1 MSEYI
6 AHFVTSINDIDEDSW
21 NTLFSSSYPFTKHG
35 FLSALEDSHV
45 VSKETGWIAQHLLI
59 YKKEKENSNQN
70 SIQLN
75 PQSQLLNLKH
85 QKSLVAAM
93 PAYIKLHSYGEYMFD
108 WSWADAFLAKGIEY
122 YPKLVSS
129 VPFTPATGQR
139 FAVANSEL
147 ENYNQLIKL
156 MVNACKEIAHRVS
169 LSNMQWL
176 FVDKQGSLELA
187 NEDTLQ
193 RTDIQ
198 YHWFN
203 RGYAN
208 FDDFLATLKSRKR
221 KNISKE
227 RAQVHNNGICF
238 SWLSGEQI
246 SSLDWQQFFQFYQLT
261 YMRRSGHQGYLN
273 LSFFQNLPAKISEQV
288 LLLKATKDDRVVG
301 CALYFKSDT
310 HLYGRYWGST
320 QEFDFL
326 HFEACYYQGIEYCI
340 KHGLQV
346 FDAGAQGE
354 HKLLRGFEPVVNYGN
369 YLFFEQTYKQSIAQ
383 FLRQE
388 TEHHKEY
395 LKNAK
400 NYLPYKHSE

>member
-6 AHFVTSINDIDEDSW
+6 AHFVANINDIDEDSW

-35 FLSALEDSHV
+35 FLSALEESHV
-45 VSKETGWIAQHLLI
+45 VSKDTGWIAQHLVI
-59 YKKEKENSNQN
+59 YKCEKATSNQN
-70 SIQLN
+70 S
-75 PQSQLLNLKH
+75 SQLSEEPKPES
-85 QKSLVAAM
+85 KKILVAAM

-108 WSWADAFLAKGIEY
+108 WSWADAFFAKGIEY
-122 YPKLVSS
+122 YPKLISA
-129 VPFTPATGQR
+129 VPFTPASGQR
-139 FAVANSEL
+139 FAIAKCEL
-147 ENYNQLIKL
+147 ENRNQLFEL
-156 MVNACKEIAHRVS
+156 MLNACKELAHRVS

-187 NEDTLQ
+187 EQGTLP

-203 RGYAN
+203 RDYGN
-208 FDDFLATLKSRKR
+208 FDDFLSTLKSRKR
-221 KNISKE
+221 KNINKE
-227 RAQVHNNGICF
+227 RAQVNNNGIRF

-246 SSLDWQQFFQFYQLT
+246 SSQDWQQFFQFYQLT

-273 LSFFQNLPAKISEQV
+273 LSFFQNLPAKLSEQV
-288 LLLKATKDDRVVG
+288 LLLKATKDDSVVG
-301 CALYFKSDT
+301 CALYFKSDS
-310 HLYGRYWGST
+310 HLYGRYWGSS

-340 KHGLQV
+340 KHGIQV

-369 YLFFEQTYKQSIAQ
+369 YLFFESTYKQSIAQ

-395 LKNAK
+395 LKNAT